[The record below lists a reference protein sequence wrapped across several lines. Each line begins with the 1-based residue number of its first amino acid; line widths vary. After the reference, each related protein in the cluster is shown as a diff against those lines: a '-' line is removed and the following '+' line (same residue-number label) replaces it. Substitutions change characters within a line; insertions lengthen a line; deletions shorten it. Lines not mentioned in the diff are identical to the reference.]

1 MLQAQTQSAG
11 IKYFVKKSG
20 GNEIMD
26 KKIVFCGCGNMG
38 EGILKC
44 VLNKN
49 VVKPENVTISETIS
63 DRCKYLNETYHV
75 AAVTDAACAIETCN
89 MVVIAVVPKVV
100 STITSVIRNLI
111 STDTIVLSVAAGVTL
126 SALEE
131 QLGNDKKIIR
141 VMPNTLGE
149 SGNGFSAVCV
159 NDNVSAA
166 DKDSAVEF
174 LGALGQTMFLQ
185 ENMFSAFT
193 AFSCSGPMW
202 FYKMAE
208 EMINAGVYAGFSRN
222 DAREIVIKNMLGAAT
237 VLDMT
242 GLHPALKVDAMC
254 SPGGV
259 TIEGFKAL
267 NEGGFG
273 PAIMDSVA
281 KAVDKAGRVG

>member
-1 MLQAQTQSAG
+1 MLQARAESAG

-20 GNEIMD
+20 GNVIMD

-44 VLNKN
+44 VLSKKI
-49 VVKPENVTISETIS
+49 VKPENITVSETIS
-63 DRCKYLNETYHV
+63 DRCKYLSEKYHV
-75 AAVTDAACAIETCN
+75 AAVTDAACAIEACD

-100 STITSVIRNLI
+100 PAITSVIRNLI
-111 STDTIVLSVAAGVTL
+111 NTNTIVLSVAAGVTL

-131 QLGNDKKIIR
+131 QLGKDKKIVR

-149 SGNGFSAVCV
+149 SGNGFSAICA

-166 DKDSAVEF
+166 DKEGAVEF

-185 ENMFSAFT
+185 ESMFSAFT

-208 EMINAGVYAGFSRN
+208 EMINAGVYAGFSRKE
-222 DAREIVIKNMLGAAT
+222 ARDIVIKNMLGTAA
-237 VLDMT
+237 VLDVT
-242 GLHPALKVDAMC
+242 GVHPTLKVDAMC